1 MISTQQGL
9 GHNNALDSLLF
20 QHERV
25 FGSMGQEPIGHG
37 SEHHNTHEG
46 SDAEIKSGTA
56 SNSKRKHVID
66 LDSSS
71 VSCDSDSQKD
81 LSEDEDEQDQRGKG
95 DNEKN
100 SINFQPTLEED
111 SEVDNN
117 GIESFQIG

>member
-1 MISTQQGL
+1 
-9 GHNNALDSLLF
+9 
-20 QHERV
+20 
-25 FGSMGQEPIGHG
+25 MGQEPIGHG

-81 LSEDEDEQDQRGKG
+81 LSEDEDEQDWRGKG

-117 GIESFQIG
+117 GIVSFQIG